1 MSREEKFGIVAIF
14 IVLLVGGL
22 TIYGIAYQPD
32 VPILTALLGIL
43 GATGITSGLV
53 YVLVNRY
60 IR

>member
-1 MSREEKFGIVAIF
+1 MNREEKFGVVAIF

-22 TIYGIAYQPD
+22 AVYGIAHQPD
-32 VPILTALLGIL
+32 VGAVPALVGIL